1 MRTKNR
7 NTIYGFIGVI
17 LLISTTLPFY
27 TLYNS
32 NNIAVKNVTE
42 DETEFN
48 IMEYLLQNDFSEN
61 ISEHAELIDAI
72 NVVISNQGEN
82 NNENDDNP
90 KLKTS
95 GLLSGTIVELPWWL
109 ELLFKN
115 PLLGIAVLMVMG
127 LGIGITEVAKALF
140 AKAFPG
146 VTEMFEALNEFIE
159 CMENL
164 EENLGNALD
173 NAFENVVEGC
183 IEAIAEAIVD
193 GLCYEP
199 PNLWEVRELVSQQL
213 KLIDSST
220 DWQNT
225 KLCFVD
231 AYITDSM
238 SFKFKNLAGNLMYL
252 CAMEFWIENKIYN
265 FPDYED
271 PKTWYKPYNLNSWS
285 DFADFALFYNLELSP
300 CVIIADDYNIG
311 FDFSNDGCVNYKSNN
326 YIQSYGFL
334 HFLGTKRSQEIVWG
348 GAYIHEEEEL
358 IWQEMVNELSNA
370 LFNGFANDPDLESV
384 RDEFKGV
391 IESTERSTWDT
402 IVEVMNNGP
411 PLDFSQH
418 PFFSLIVVLNWAN
431 QQEHRREELERIDKA
446 LHEFFD
452 DIDND
457 EINKKIDEALDDF
470 FDDIDDYGEYYDGSG
485 DSNGQSTG
493 DPDDGS
499 SDDNGQST
507 GDPDDGSSDD
517 NGQST
522 GDPDDG

>member
-95 GLLSGTIVELPWWL
+95 GLLSSTNVESPWWF
-109 ELLFKN
+109 ELLCNN
-115 PLLGIAVLMVMG
+115 PLLGIAVIMVMG
-127 LGIGITEVAKALF
+127 LVIGIREVVKALF

-199 PNLWEVRELVSQQL
+199 LNFWEIRELVSQQL
-213 KLIDSST
+213 KLID
-220 DWQNT
+220 
-225 KLCFVD
+225 
-231 AYITDSM
+231 
-238 SFKFKNLAGNLMYL
+238 
-252 CAMEFWIENKIYN
+252 
-265 FPDYED
+265 
-271 PKTWYKPYNLNSWS
+271 
-285 DFADFALFYNLELSP
+285 
-300 CVIIADDYNIG
+300 
-311 FDFSNDGCVNYKSNN
+311 
-326 YIQSYGFL
+326 
-334 HFLGTKRSQEIVWG
+334 
-348 GAYIHEEEEL
+348 
-358 IWQEMVNELSNA
+358 
-370 LFNGFANDPDLESV
+370 
-384 RDEFKGV
+384 
-391 IESTERSTWDT
+391 
-402 IVEVMNNGP
+402 
-411 PLDFSQH
+411 
-418 PFFSLIVVLNWAN
+418 
-431 QQEHRREELERIDKA
+431 
-446 LHEFFD
+446 
-452 DIDND
+452 
-457 EINKKIDEALDDF
+457 
-470 FDDIDDYGEYYDGSG
+470 
-485 DSNGQSTG
+485 
-493 DPDDGS
+493 
-499 SDDNGQST
+499 
-507 GDPDDGSSDD
+507 
-517 NGQST
+517 
-522 GDPDDG
+522 